1 MAAKK
6 KLVMK
11 SDDPDRFPV
20 MWDIVNKRVKNHFGI
35 QMKVKEPDKADI
47 AKLMEKAKKPF
58 ELSYVVDK
66 SKFSVELQVGS
77 KLEVLGTFD
86 LASEKDVVKRR
97 EMLQNLANFE
107 LVTDAELAAFDK
119 ANPDPKVAEAAK
131 SDLRRLEMDL
141 QGDLADR
148 KTIAAFTKYDTG
160 GRAGGWDMTAHLKN
174 WIKEKRPSWLHYIEF
189 VEDVD
194 AGKDAKQ
201 TFDHYA
207 KDGAQYPINLPP
219 AIQGPLEKAIAAG
232 NKPDFKPARGL
243 IVKMIDAK
251 FIPPFRKERLALYD
265 KDIKEMAQKLKGLK
279 QKVGAK

>member
-20 MWDIVNKRVKNHFGI
+20 MWDIANKRVKAHLGI
-35 QMKVKEPDKADI
+35 QMRVKEPDKADV
-47 AKLMEKAKKPF
+47 AKLMEKGKKPF
-58 ELSYVVDK
+58 ELYYTLDK
-66 SKFSVELQVGS
+66 SQFTVELKVGT
-77 KLEVLGTFD
+77 KVEVLGTFD
-86 LASEKDVVKRR
+86 LASEKDVAKRR
-97 EMLQNLANFE
+97 EVLQNLANNE

-119 ANPDPKVAEAAK
+119 ANPDPKKAEEAK
-131 SDLRRLEMDL
+131 SEVRRLEMDL
-141 QGDLADR
+141 RHDMGDR

-174 WIKEKRPSWLHYIEF
+174 WIQEKRPSWLHYIEF

-194 AGKDAKQ
+194 NGKDDKQ
-201 TFDHYA
+201 IFDRYA

-219 AIQGPLEKAIAAG
+219 AIQGPLEKALAAG
-232 NKPDFKPARGL
+232 KKPDFKPARAL

-265 KDIKEMAQKLKGLK
+265 KDIKEMAAKLKGLK